1 LGTIFISPP
10 QLLEGDYT
18 TPAALITFDDGMQ
31 GYFQNAV
38 PILKEFSIPSIIF
51 LNMAP
56 IEGEIFWLGLVA
68 YLTDDPLFREF
79 VRKES
84 NDDGN
89 APLFLRCSKE
99 IVDDYLF
106 SRPDGHLLDAARRFY
121 GAFAT
126 LDDLRSVNGDPLVY
140 FGNHLYNHYNALKL
154 SPEALREE
162 YLLNE
167 EKILGYSNGLS
178 MFSYP
183 FGQPGTCFNEQ
194 VTDLIFSFGAQA
206 IFSSSGRLNRI
217 GQGRFYDRVA
227 LDEKAES
234 INDLFFKLRYYQLR
248 NLVRTA

>member
-1 LGTIFISPP
+1 
-10 QLLEGDYT
+10 
-18 TPAALITFDDGMQ
+18 MQ